1 MGSGILFL
9 IVQVMLMLGLQP
21 WCTGAE
27 LLVSCKYIIFYIKL
41 KLRVY
46 ILFVFFSFYT
56 FISIFYIISNL

>member
-9 IVQVMLMLGLQP
+9 IVQVMLMLLGLQL

-27 LLVSCKYIIFYIKL
+27 LLVCCKYIIFYIKL
-41 KLRVY
+41 HLEY
-46 ILFVFFSFYT
+46 IYYLCS